1 MIIGQPGTGSLG
13 LNPSTKHRP
22 HSRLLNNNMHL
33 KEPKKSGRGGARPGS
48 GRPKGTT
55 DRVTVASLL
64 AAIEDTN
71 GRPYVEILAED
82 FALARQNDRG
92 LTAKYHNLLANKLMN
107 SLQTLEVIE
116 SADLVDAKAQ
126 AFQDAVAKLA
136 QIADKT
142 K

>member
-1 MIIGQPGTGSLG
+1 
-13 LNPSTKHRP
+13 
-22 HSRLLNNNMHL
+22 MHL